1 MKQRFACLVKKGLA
15 EVRERELP
23 ELDEHDVLLKPL
35 ACNICTSD
43 YTQWMGQREHQ
54 GYPMAGGH
62 ELSAQVVSVGSAVT
76 TVKPGDFVAPM
87 PPSGCGACEAC
98 RVGKMMECTNRQDT
112 HPTADGYVSGW
123 FGFAR
128 LTVRKDF
135 QLYKMD
141 PALDPSEAAFM
152 EPLSTVVHGM
162 KKLRI
167 RPYETV
173 VVIGGGTMG
182 LLNALTARTYNCR
195 VIVSEGMENKLAAAR
210 ALGLETIDFTKTDP
224 VAAVKELTGGKG
236 ADAVIVCVGAA
247 VANAQALRMV
257 KELDGRVLFF
267 AAAHPAPE
275 LKIDSNEIHYRKLE
289 LLGTF
294 GGDMTDWADAAM
306 LLNTRKVEV
315 SQLVEEEKFGLEHI
329 QDAFAAAS
337 TPGKFRVSVLCQ
349 ED

>member
-1 MKQRFACLVKKGLA
+1 MKQRFGCLVHKGLA

-23 ELDEHDVLLKPL
+23 ALDEHDVLLKPL

-62 ELSAQVVSVGSAVT
+62 ELSGVVVAVGSAVS

-87 PPSGCGACEAC
+87 PPSGCGSCEAC

-123 FGFAR
+123 FGFAD
-128 LTVRKDF
+128 LTVRRDY
-135 QLYKMD
+135 QIYRMND
-141 PALDPSEAAFM
+141 QLDPSDAAFM

-195 VIVSEGMENKLAAAR
+195 VIVSEGMQNKLETAAQ
-210 ALGLETIDFTKTDP
+210 LGLETVDFTKCDP
-224 VAAVKELTGGKG
+224 VQAVKDLTQGKG
-236 ADAVIVCVGAA
+236 ADAVIVCVGNKA
-247 VANAQALRMV
+247 ANAQALKMV

-267 AAAHPAPE
+267 AAAHPAPPLE
-275 LKIDSNEIHYRKLE
+275 IDSNELHYRKLE
-289 LLGTF
+289 LLGTY
-294 GGDMTDWADAAM
+294 GGDMTDWEDAAM
-306 LLNTRKVEV
+306 LLNTGRVVV
-315 SQLVEEEKFGLEHI
+315 SKLVEPEKFGLNHI
-329 QDAFAAAS
+329 QEAFAAAS
-337 TPGKFRVSVLCQ
+337 VPGKFRVSVLCQ